1 MMPATRFDFIVDQGA
16 TFSRDLVLKSNPTT
30 VMNLTGVTVSSARLK
45 TSYDAPTATINLST
59 SITPLTGV
67 IRIGLTAAQTAG
79 LAAQKYVYD
88 IKILLADGVTVVELL
103 TGVFQV
109 RPGV

>member
-1 MMPATRFDFIVDQGA
+1 MPATRFDFIVDQGA
-16 TFSRDLVLKSNPTT
+16 TFSRDLVLKSSPTT
-30 VMNLTGVTVSSARLK
+30 VMDLTGVTVTSARLK
-45 TSYDAPTATINLST
+45 TSYDSPSVAINLST

-67 IRIGLTAAQTAG
+67 IRIGLTAGQTAG
-79 LAAQKYVYD
+79 LVAQKYVYD
-88 IKILLADGVTVVELL
+88 IKITLADGTTVIELL